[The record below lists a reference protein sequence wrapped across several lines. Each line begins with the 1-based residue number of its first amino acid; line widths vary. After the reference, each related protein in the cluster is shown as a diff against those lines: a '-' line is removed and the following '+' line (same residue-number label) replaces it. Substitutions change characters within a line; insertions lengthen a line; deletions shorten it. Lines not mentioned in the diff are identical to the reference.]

1 MKKLILLLALTFTTS
16 VVMTSCRE
24 ESKTE
29 QVADDVED
37 AAEDV
42 ADDM

>member
-16 VVMTSCRE
+16 MVMTSCRE

-29 QVADDVED
+29 KAAEDVENT
-37 AAEDV
+37 AEDV